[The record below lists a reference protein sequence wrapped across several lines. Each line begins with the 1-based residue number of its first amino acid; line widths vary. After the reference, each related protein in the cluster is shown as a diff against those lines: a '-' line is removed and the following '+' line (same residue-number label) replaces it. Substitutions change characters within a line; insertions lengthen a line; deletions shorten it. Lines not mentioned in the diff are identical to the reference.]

1 MRRIGYAALL
11 GGLALASGCF
21 QEEAPR
27 RVAPAT
33 VATQAAAAPAA
44 APMRSPTK
52 MNEAEPAVS
61 ELAESIRQAE
71 DPATRRE
78 AVYAVADVGE
88 ADAAAVVGEA
98 LTDPDAEVR
107 MAAIEAMT
115 GFEGTASADWLSTGL
130 GDPDP
135 RVRRT
140 AVEALGQI
148 DGATARPL
156 LQQALG
162 DVDPGVREAAQQMLA
177 EPARE
182 ASAVR

>member
-1 MRRIGYAALL
+1 MRRFGVGVFL
-11 GGLALASGCF
+11 GGLAIASGCF

-27 RVAPAT
+27 RDAPAALAAQT
-33 VATQAAAAPAA
+33 AAAPAA
-44 APMRSPTK
+44 AAVRGPTK
-52 MNEAEPAVS
+52 MDEAKPVVS
-61 ELAESIRQAE
+61 ELAETIRQAE
-71 DPATRRE
+71 DPAARRE
-78 AVYAVADVGE
+78 AVYAVADAGE

-140 AVEALGQI
+140 AVEALGEI
-148 DGATARPL
+148 DGATARLL

-177 EPARE
+177 EPSRE
-182 ASAVR
+182 ANAVR